1 MLPTTGKN
9 LLRELV
15 MADPTDITIGEC
27 VKALEA
33 GFKLAKAADPSPSDR
48 EIEYNKDR
56 DNDVKLQS
64 SKNDFSLENSKFQ
77 LRKASVYALMALLF
91 LLIPSL
97 VSLIYYATAHNLNW
111 LQISIAGLVL
121 TAAIL
126 RAIVAILTK
135 L

>member
-1 MLPTTGKN
+1 
-9 LLRELV
+9 